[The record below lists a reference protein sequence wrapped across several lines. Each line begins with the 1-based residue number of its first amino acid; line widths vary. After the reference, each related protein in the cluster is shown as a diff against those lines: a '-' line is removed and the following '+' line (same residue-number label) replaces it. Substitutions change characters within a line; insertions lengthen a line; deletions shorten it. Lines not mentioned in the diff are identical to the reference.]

1 MRPAEIQNY
10 RSHIEAAL
18 QYSGGT
24 HTFEDI
30 VEGVERGELQFWP
43 GPDSVI
49 VTEIAQYPRRKALHF
64 FLAGGHLPELEAMT
78 PEILAWGRE
87 QGCNQATLCG
97 RRGWDRT
104 FLTRTGWAVTQ
115 ELVVLEKSLNE

>member
-1 MRPAEIQNY
+1 MDLDIQNY
-10 RSHIEAAL
+10 RKHIEAAL
-18 QYSGGT
+18 RYSGGT

-30 VEGVERGELQFWP
+30 VAGVDAGDFQFWP

-49 VTEIAQYPRRKALHF
+49 ITEIALYPRRKAIHF

-78 PEILAWGRE
+78 PAILDWGRE
-87 QGCNQATLCG
+87 QGCNQATMCG

-104 FLTRTGWAVTQ
+104 FLTRTGWNVVQ